1 MGDGRYYTTEQFY
14 EILFLMLLLTALVI
28 VITNLFYRNR
38 QKSKGN
44 RIILIL
50 SLISGITLVHFLEA
64 VVYSP
69 QAGLFFKW
77 IEVFCLFGILSMMIF
92 CFSSGHRSWD
102 ILATLYFCTFLFSFI
117 YPGGSHLISEYSLN
131 GIQYGRFFGI
141 LQLAGMILCI
151 TAIGFAR
158 PKNGKLPQIVMFTA
172 LILPLVYNTMI
183 ILMKG
188 SSSGYVF
195 GFFLSVTL
203 VYYVMLNRL
212 PSQIMPRNLDK
223 IEKWLNEGI
232 IITNE
237 SGNITFTNL
246 LEHSWGEI
254 LEIPKKLNVEKPSEI
269 FKNVES
275 AMQEADG
282 VAVTVSG
289 LEPKTFFVTKTQL
302 FIKKRR
308 MGYLFVIKETT
319 EMTQLLLELKN
330 KNLEHEKK
338 NQALKDYARVAY
350 KYETEKEINLL
361 TNEMNDNIG
370 HQMIE
375 LSMVCQKACLEVEQN
390 SKDAPEAIQATV
402 KLSQKVLNSVRK
414 AVSAYRSLYKRG

>member
-1 MGDGRYYTTEQFY
+1 M
-14 EILFLMLLLTALVI
+14 
-28 VITNLFYRNR
+28 
-38 QKSKGN
+38 
-44 RIILIL
+44 
-50 SLISGITLVHFLEA
+50 
-64 VVYSP
+64 
-69 QAGLFFKW
+69 
-77 IEVFCLFGILSMMIF
+77 
-92 CFSSGHRSWD
+92 
-102 ILATLYFCTFLFSFI
+102 
-117 YPGGSHLISEYSLN
+117 N

-212 PSQIMPRNLDK
+212 PSQIMTRNLDK